1 MMKNKAYDLSTYPFR
16 KGELLLFD
24 TNVWIYL
31 FPVPAARAYRYAVKY
46 SSGLKTMLHKAKY
59 RDFKAFRVS
68 LDRRLVQTQNKR

>member
-1 MMKNKAYDLSTYPFR
+1 MMKNKAHDLSTYPFR

-46 SSGLKTMLHKAKY
+46 SSALKLMLQAG
-59 RDFKAFRVS
+59 A
-68 LDRRLVQTQNKR
+68 QTGCGRIGTQ